1 LLSLDSAH
9 LRAMPGAIR
18 GPVLIVD
25 DEEAI
30 LDMLREFLAAEGY
43 DVSVARDGM
52 DALDSVSKHPP
63 AVILLDMKMPRMDG
77 WQFAQELRK
86 RGLTVPVIVM
96 TAAHNA
102 RQSAEEIRA
111 DDHLAKPFASLDEVL
126 AKVERLQA

>member
-1 LLSLDSAH
+1 
-9 LRAMPGAIR
+9 MPPGGNR

-43 DVSVARDGM
+43 DVTVARDGV
-52 DALDSVSKHPP
+52 DALDSVSKRPP

-77 WQFAQELRK
+77 WQFAQELRR
-86 RGLTVPVIVM
+86 RGLAVPLIVM

-126 AKVERLQA
+126 AKVERLRA

>member
-1 LLSLDSAH
+1 
-9 LRAMPGAIR
+9 MPPGGNR

-43 DVSVARDGM
+43 DVTVARDGM
-52 DALDSVSKHPP
+52 DALESVSKRPP

-77 WQFAQELRK
+77 WQFAQELRR

-126 AKVERLQA
+126 EKVERLRA

>member
-1 LLSLDSAH
+1 
-9 LRAMPGAIR
+9 MPPGGIR

-52 DALDSVSKHPP
+52 DALDSVSKRRP